1 MKSTLASD
9 EATPSKAFSKP
20 LKVTRL
26 RPSYALFTEK
36 EIAEHHIYLTSVEE
50 FKTAFKR
57 LMPLGDWRRL
67 GTS

>member
-36 EIAEHHIYLTSVEE
+36 EMAKHIYLTSVEE
-50 FKTAFKR
+50 FKIAFKR
-57 LMPLGDWRRL
+57 LMPLGDWRRPA
-67 GTS
+67 TS